1 MKTRIKICC
10 IGSIEEASLA
20 VSYGAH
26 AIGLV
31 GKMPS
36 GPGPIPDKLILEI
49 SKSVPPSVSRFLL
62 TSETFA
68 EEIINHHRRT
78 LTDTIQIVDDPGPG
92 SYELIRQQIPYI
104 RLVQVIHVI
113 NEMSVD
119 SAIELSSLVDGLL
132 LDSGNPS
139 LKIKELGG
147 TGRVHNWKLS
157 RKIVESVKI
166 PVFLAGGLTSGNV
179 AEAVEMVQPF
189 GVDVCSGVRTNG
201 RLDERRLAD
210 FICALNKL

>member
-10 IGSIEEASLA
+10 ISSIDEASLA
-20 VSYGAH
+20 VSFGVH

-49 SKSVPPSVSRFLL
+49 SKSVPPSVTRFLL
-62 TSETFA
+62 TSETSP
-68 EEIINHHRRT
+68 EEIVNHHRRT
-78 LTDTIQIVDDPGPG
+78 FTDTIQIVDVPEPD

-104 RLVQVIHVI
+104 KLVQVIHVI
-113 NEMSVD
+113 NEKSVD
-119 SAIELSSLVDGLL
+119 LAIELSSLANGLL
-132 LDSGNPS
+132 LDSGNPG

-166 PVFLAGGLTSGNV
+166 PVFLAGGLTSVNV

-201 RLDERRLAD
+201 RLDERRLAE
-210 FICALNKL
+210 FVRALNKL